1 MTDLTSPLATRRR
14 LTAVLVVLAWCAA
27 VAVAATAGWLVV
39 DRAGV
44 SLLGS
49 SGTGLGGPTVGA
61 APTASSTA
69 AAGQISTLNTAG
81 GRVSA
86 VCTPAGAISLTGAFP
101 AQGWSMEVNASGP
114 QRLEVEFRSG
124 SRKTE
129 VSGQCSSGAAV
140 LTQGHGSAGSSTSS
154 PRSSSS
160 TSDDHGGQRG
170 GGSGGGSG
178 GSGSGGSGSGG
189 GGGDGSGGGSGKG
202 SGGGSASGSGS
213 GSGGSSGSGSSGD

>member
-1 MTDLTSPLATRRR
+1 MTDLTSPLAARRR

-39 DRAGV
+39 DRAGI

-49 SGTGLGGPTVGA
+49 SGTGLGGASVGG

-69 AAGQISTLNTAG
+69 AAGHVSTLNTAG

-86 VCTPAGAISLTGAFP
+86 VCTPAGAISLAGAFP

-114 QRLEVEFRSG
+114 RRLEVEFRSG
-124 SRKTE
+124 SRKAE
-129 VSGQCSSGAAV
+129 VSGQCSRGAAL
-140 LTQGHGSAGSSTSS
+140 LTQGHGSSGSSTTS
-154 PRSSSS
+154 PRPASS

-170 GGSGGGSG
+170 GGSGGGD
-178 GSGSGGSGSGG
+178 
-189 GGGDGSGGGSGKG
+189 DGSGGGSGKG
-202 SGGGSASGSGS
+202 SGGGSGSG
-213 GSGGSSGSGSSGD
+213 